1 MDAII
6 SDPPFGIREKAY
18 GHCNN
23 QLQLQLEL
31 QPSVTAQMSPQ
42 NITNNENQLVNMSIP
57 SLVLSSSAHNIHT
70 PSQVSTMGDCKL
82 AVATLF
88 LIAKTHLKSGG
99 KLVFWLPTMAYLS
112 ETELRLLLQDIEIY
126 THDSELYKYLK
137 FIRTTE
143 QNMHSKL
150 SRWLCVYERT
160 EYI

>member
-1 MDAII
+1 
-6 SDPPFGIREKAY
+6 
-18 GHCNN
+18 
-23 QLQLQLEL
+23 
-31 QPSVTAQMSPQ
+31 
-42 NITNNENQLVNMSIP
+42 
-57 SLVLSSSAHNIHT
+57 
-70 PSQVSTMGDCKL
+70 
-82 AVATLF
+82 
-88 LIAKTHLKSGG
+88 
-99 KLVFWLPTMAYLS
+99 MAYLS